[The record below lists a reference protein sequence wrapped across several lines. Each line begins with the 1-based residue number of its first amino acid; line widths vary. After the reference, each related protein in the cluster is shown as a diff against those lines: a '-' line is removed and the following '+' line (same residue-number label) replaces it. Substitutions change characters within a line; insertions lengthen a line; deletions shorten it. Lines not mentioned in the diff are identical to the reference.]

1 MKNKSLPYVSW
12 NDYIERELKD
22 PRFRAAYEAAGE
34 RIEAAYAITVMRHK
48 KRMTQKEMAKRL
60 KISQSAV
67 ARIEQGGQ
75 NLTIE
80 TLSKIAALFGKKV
93 KIKFV

>member
-1 MKNKSLPYVSW
+1 MKKHVPYVKFEDVLKEDMKNPV
-12 NDYIERELKD
+12 
-22 PRFRAAYEAAGE
+22 FRAAYESAGE
-34 RIEAAYAITVMRHK
+34 RIEAAYAITTMRYK
-48 KRMTQKEMAKRL
+48 KKMTQKEMAKRL

-93 KIKFV
+93 QIKFI